1 MRGVSGHGDASDE
14 RLPISEIPQSRH
26 VVRVAEQW
34 FPTTGGL
41 DAVMP
46 DGQVVTRDGR
56 LIHHD
61 VARVRSLAEESR
73 EQLMAG
79 PACPTRACGGR
90 LPTRTR
96 GPRAL
101 RGVGRR
107 PRPRSEPGG
116 TRARDARVA

>member
-73 EQLMAG
+73 EQLMARAG
-79 PACPTRACGGR
+79 VSDPGLWRPAADENKGAPSTS
-90 LPTRTR
+90 
-96 GPRAL
+96 
-101 RGVGRR
+101 GRR
-107 PRPRSEPGG
+107 SPAAPPV
-116 TRARDARVA
+116 RAGRDARP